1 MSRVRDVAP
10 DALPASLA
18 EIYSRFAGDYG
29 PFRNQVAV
37 LAHVLPILRHIPPM
51 LMELKAEKNTPWR
64 YIELAIVTV
73 SKVNA
78 CEYCVAHHTPALAL
92 EGVSAEL
99 AERVLDYATEPAFTP
114 VDRLVIEYAIE
125 VTRDSKRVK
134 RALFD
139 ELRRHFSEAQLVE
152 LTFRICLCTFF
163 NKFNEALAID
173 DESAGL
179 AHGVLRQL
187 A

>member
-10 DALPASLA
+10 DELPPSLA

-29 PFRNQVAV
+29 PFLSQVAV
-37 LAHVLPILRHIPPM
+37 LAHVLPALRHVLPM
-51 LMELKAEKNTPWR
+51 LMELKAEKKTPWR

-78 CEYCVAHHTPALAL
+78 CEYCVAHHTPMLAL
-92 EGVSAEL
+92 EGVSAAL
-99 AERVLDYATEPAFTP
+99 AERVLDYATEPGFTP
-114 VDRLVIEYAIE
+114 VDRLVIEYAIQL
-125 VTRDSKRVK
+125 TRDSKRVK
-134 RALFD
+134 GALFD
-139 ELRRHFSEAQLVE
+139 ALRRHFTEAQLVE

-179 AHGVLRQL
+179 PDGALRQL